1 MVLEGIINFL
11 TGVFTGNW
19 EQAWLGVQQIFAGI
33 WNGIL
38 DIVQGVIDG
47 IVTGI
52 NAVIDAINSISVDI
66 PDWVPFVGG
75 SHFGMNLGHIT
86 GFDVTQ
92 FKWVPKLAQG
102 AVLPPN
108 KPFVAMLGDQT
119 RGRNLEAPEDLI
131 RQIVRE
137 ESGSQGTTI
146 VIKAD
151 GDLGALIRLL
161 KLNIDEEDQRLG
173 TKLVMEG

>member
-1 MVLEGIINFL
+1 MMPLQYVPELI
-11 TGVFTGNW
+11 
-19 EQAWLGVQQIFAGI
+19 EQEYREEWLSLIH
-33 WNGIL
+33 IL
-38 DIVQGVIDG
+38 
-47 IVTGI
+47 
-52 NAVIDAINSISVDI
+52 
-66 PDWVPFVGG
+66 
-75 SHFGMNLGHIT
+75 
-86 GFDVTQ
+86 TQ
-92 FKWVPKLAQG
+92 FKWIPKLAQG

-151 GDLGALIRLL
+151 GDLGALVRLL
-161 KLNIDEEDQRLG
+161 KLNIDEEDQRVG
-173 TKLVMEG
+173 TKLVLEDKR